1 VAFKKG
7 NFNMFESTPKKTE
20 LMIVCDDKTMQ
31 YAKYLVQLVGRK
43 DDSEDTTVGTKDE
56 TVSAAIYTEKQ
67 YKDTLAKVTSN
78 THILFIGKNK
88 TTKEEAKFIDLKIDK
103 YGLKY
108 GWQGKRA
115 VMFVDDSVKKDDY
128 DAFIEYAKGYQL
140 EYQKKNTDA
149 KAPAAAGAAGVV
161 AGAAGAGAVAVVG
174 WLIAPFV
181 AAPAT
186 IYGLVKTVKAK
197 EEMKEQQYRCLTL
210 AMYMDGLQS
219 FLEE

>member
-1 VAFKKG
+1 
-7 NFNMFESTPKKTE
+7 MFESIPKKTE

-43 DDSEDTTVGTKDE
+43 DDSEDTTVGTKDG

-78 THILFIGKNK
+78 THVLFIGKNK

-128 DAFIEYAKGYQL
+128 NAFIEYAKGYQL
-140 EYQKKNTDA
+140 EYQKKNTDT
-149 KAPAAAGAAGVV
+149 KALAAAGATGVV
-161 AGAAGAGAVAVVG
+161 AGAVAG

-186 IYGLVKTVKAK
+186 VYGLVKTVKAK
-197 EEMKEQQYRCLTL
+197 EEIKEQQYRCLTL

>member
-1 VAFKKG
+1 
-7 NFNMFESTPKKTE
+7 MFENQKPKTE
-20 LMIVCDDKTMQ
+20 LMIVCDDKAMQ

-43 DDSEDTTVGTKDE
+43 DDSEGTTVGTKDG

-115 VMFVDDSVKKDDY
+115 VMFVDDGVKKDDY
-128 DAFIEYAKGYQL
+128 DAFIEYAKKYQL
-140 EYQKKNTDA
+140 EYQKKNTDT
-149 KAPAAAGAAGVV
+149 KAPAAAGAGVAV
-161 AGAAGAGAVAVVG
+161 GAAGAGMVAAGVAG
-174 WLIAPFV
+174 WLIAPFA

-186 IYGLVKTVKAK
+186 IYGLVKSVKAK

>member
-1 VAFKKG
+1 
-7 NFNMFESTPKKTE
+7 MFETPQKKTE
-20 LMIVCDDKTMQ
+20 LVIVCDDKTMQ
-31 YAKYLVQLVGRK
+31 YAKYLVQLIGRK
-43 DDSEDTTVGTKDE
+43 DDSKDTTVGTKDG

-115 VMFVDDSVKKDDY
+115 VMFVDEGVKKDEY
-128 DAFIEYAKGYQL
+128 DAFIEYAKEYQL
-140 EYQKKNTDA
+140 EFEQENKRIGARIASCVLLPGAPYIYDKIKEKGQMKN
-149 KAPAAAGAAGVV
+149 
-161 AGAAGAGAVAVVG
+161 
-174 WLIAPFV
+174 L
-181 AAPAT
+181 
-186 IYGLVKTVKAK
+186 
-197 EEMKEQQYRCLTL
+197 QYRCLTL

>member
-1 VAFKKG
+1 
-7 NFNMFESTPKKTE
+7 MFERQTPKVE
-20 LMIVCDDKTMQ
+20 LMIVCDDKSIQ
-31 YAKYLVQLVGRK
+31 YGKYLVQLVGRN
-43 DDSEDTTVGTKDE
+43 DDSEDSTVGTKDG

-88 TTKEEAKFIDLKIDK
+88 TTKDEAKFIDLKINRF
-103 YGLKY
+103 GMKY

-115 VMFVDDSVKKDDY
+115 VMFVDESVKKDEY
-128 DAFIEYAKGYQL
+128 DAFVEFAHNYQL
-140 EYQKKNTDA
+140 EYQKKNGDVNV
-149 KAPAAAGAAGVV
+149 PAAGVAV
-161 AGAAGAGAVAVVG
+161 GAGAGMVAAGVAG

-181 AAPAT
+181 AAPVT
-186 IYGLVKTVKAK
+186 VYGLVKSVKAK

>member
-1 VAFKKG
+1 
-7 NFNMFESTPKKTE
+7 MFESTPKKTE

-43 DDSEDTTVGTKDE
+43 DDSEDTTVGTKDG

-67 YKDTLAKVTSN
+67 YKDTLAKVTSH

-128 DAFIEYAKGYQL
+128 NAFIEYAKGYQL

-149 KAPAAAGAAGVV
+149 KPAVAAAGV
-161 AGAAGAGAVAVVG
+161 AGASAAVVAG

-186 IYGLVKTVKAK
+186 VYGLVKTVKAK

>member
-1 VAFKKG
+1 
-7 NFNMFESTPKKTE
+7 
-20 LMIVCDDKTMQ
+20 MQ

-43 DDSEDTTVGTKDE
+43 DDSEDTTVGTKDG

-88 TTKEEAKFIDLKIDK
+88 TTKEEAKFIDLEIDK

-115 VMFVDDSVKKDDY
+115 VMFVDYGIKKDEY
-128 DAFIEYAKGYQL
+128 DAFIEYAKNYQL
-140 EYQKKNTDA
+140 EYQKKNTDT
-149 KAPAAAGAAGVV
+149 KAPDARAVVAAGAAGTGKVTAGV
-161 AGAAGAGAVAVVG
+161 AG
-174 WLIAPFV
+174 WLIAPFA
-181 AAPAT
+181 AAPTT
-186 IYGLVKTVKAK
+186 IYGLVKSVKAK
-197 EEMKEQQYRCLTL
+197 EGMKEQQYRCLTL

>member
-1 VAFKKG
+1 
-7 NFNMFESTPKKTE
+7 MFESTPKKTE

-43 DDSEDTTVGTKDE
+43 DDSEDTTVGTKDG

-103 YGLKY
+103 YGLKC

-140 EYQKKNTDA
+140 EYQKKNTAA
-149 KAPAAAGAAGVV
+149 KATAATVAAGV
-161 AGAAGAGAVAVVG
+161 GAVAVAG
-174 WLIAPFV
+174 SLIAPFV
-181 AAPAT
+181 AVPAT
-186 IYGLVKTVKAK
+186 VYGLVKTVKAK